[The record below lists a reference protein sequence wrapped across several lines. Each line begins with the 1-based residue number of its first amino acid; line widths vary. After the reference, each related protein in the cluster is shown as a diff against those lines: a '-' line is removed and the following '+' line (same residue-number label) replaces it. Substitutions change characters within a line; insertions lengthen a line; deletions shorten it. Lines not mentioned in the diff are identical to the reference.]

1 MRRKIDVEALN
12 SLREELKHPPE
23 KQWQT
28 YNCTL
33 VTPMYGGGVEAGK
46 VDEKMP
52 IRASSIR
59 GQLRFWWRI
68 ACGPEDSNKLFEKET
83 EIWGGIGDAK
93 IKSELEESSETEKHG
108 SKKSKVQIRVSN
120 VVFKGE
126 VKAFEYKPNKAQKY
140 TPFPDPDFGHAY
152 ALFSAQGQLADERRT
167 ILQEAKKIA
176 KPELTFDLNIHLK
189 TDGKNALTP
198 EQVDEVKEAIRWW
211 ASFGGVGS
219 RTRRGLGAVDL
230 NGEGITPVTRAEV
243 EAKGGVLISVAV
255 ASKNQEK
262 APIICWK
269 YGCDKLRDF
278 RQGEKVGRNK
288 GKDKRPGRSFWQE
301 ADQLRHLTEK
311 NDNGRHMPEFEKN
324 LIFPRAA
331 FGLPIQFQFP
341 GKNND
346 PDSMNLYPEDSERL
360 ASSLIIRPYYDGKGW
375 NSAALLLPDWK
386 KALTQP
392 LTLKPSSDN
401 KSSNNEK
408 VTYQVNHWPGEDQ
421 QAERDRLTNDIKPMK
436 GRSND
441 PLSAFLDYFK
451 EGNS

>member
-1 MRRKIDVEALN
+1 MRRKINADTLGSLT

-46 VDEKMP
+46 VDTEMP

-68 ACGPEDSNKLFEKET
+68 ACGPFNSPKEMFDRET
-83 EIWGGIGDAK
+83 EIWGGIGDDGATT
-93 IKSELEESSETEKHG
+93 SQVE
-108 SKKSKVQIRVSN
+108 IRVSN
-120 VVFKGE
+120 ADFKGE
-126 VKAFEYKPNKAQKY
+126 EKAFEYEKKTNGKY
-140 TPFPDPDFGHAY
+140 KQVPASETGYAY
-152 ALFSAQGQLADERRT
+152 VLFALQGKVRKGATDLVE
-167 ILQEAKKIA
+167 EAKNIA
-176 KPELTFDLNIHLK
+176 KSGLTFDLRVHFK
-189 TDGKNALTP
+189 TKGKRALTP
-198 EQVDEVKEAIRWW
+198 EQVGEVHEAIRWW

-219 RTRRGLGAVDL
+219 RTRRGLGAVEVKENDKI
-230 NGEGITPVTRAEV
+230 ITPVSQAEV
-243 EAKGGVLISVAV
+243 GAKGGVLISVAV

-408 VTYQVNHWPGEDQ
+408 VTYQVNHWPDEDQ